1 MNSEREA
8 TVTITEEVSW
18 NPLDPGFVADP
29 YPHYGKLRDDDPVH
43 RTLVGALLVTRYDDV
58 HDVLRN
64 PNTSVRR
71 EHHDDVPEHMKPLTE
86 RYEERTPSILGLDPP
101 DHTRL
106 RKLVQR
112 TFTPR
117 AIGRMRDQTTSIVDG
132 LLDDLADRSEIDL
145 IADYAFVVPFAVIHS
160 MLGLPDADMVRLR
173 TWSQAL
179 VQTLEP
185 FMTPEQV
192 DEAIEGGTRMDEYLR
207 EALAWK
213 RSEPG
218 DDLFTELIAVEEEG
232 DSMSE
237 QELLS
242 MVSLLFVAGHETTV
256 NLIGNGICALLA
268 HPDQLGRVRAD
279 STVDETL
286 ADELLRYD
294 SPVQNSG
301 RRLLEPMVLSGVK
314 VEAGEM
320 VMTALGAA
328 NRDPR
333 FWGDTA
339 DDLDVTRP
347 DAARHVSFGSGVHH
361 CLGAAL
367 ARMEGE
373 IAVTRL
379 LRRFSE
385 LSLAAEPTFNG
396 RIILRGRDRIPITL
410 GPSS

>member
-1 MNSEREA
+1 M
-8 TVTITEEVSW
+8 TITEEVSW

-58 HDVLRN
+58 YDVLRN

-71 EHHDDVPEHMKPLTE
+71 ERHDDVPEYMKPLTE

-213 RSEPG
+213 RSKPG

-237 QELLS
+237 PELLS

>member
-1 MNSEREA
+1 
-8 TVTITEEVSW
+8 VTITEEVSW

-58 HDVLRN
+58 YDVLRN

-71 EHHDDVPEHMKPLTE
+71 ERHDDVPEYMKPLTE

-192 DEAIEGGTRMDEYLR
+192 DEAIEGGTHMDEYLR

-213 RSEPG
+213 RSKPG

-237 QELLS
+237 PELLS

-268 HPDQLGRVRAD
+268 HPDELARVRDD
-279 STVDETL
+279 SLVDETL

-301 RRLLEPMVLSGVK
+301 RRLLEPMVLSGVE
-314 VEAGEM
+314 VPAGEM

-339 DDLDVTRP
+339 DELDVTRP

-379 LRRFSE
+379 VRRFGE

-396 RIILRGRDRIPITL
+396 RIILRGRDKIPVAL
-410 GPSS
+410 GPPS

>member
-1 MNSEREA
+1 MSSEREE
-8 TVTITEEVSW
+8 TVTTTEEVSW
-18 NPLDPGFVADP
+18 HPLDPGFVADP
-29 YPHYGKLRDDDPVH
+29 YPHYGKLRDHAPVH

-71 EHHDDVPEHMKPLTE
+71 EHHDDAPEYMKPLTE

-132 LLDDLADRSEIDL
+132 LLDDLADRSGIDL

-256 NLIGNGICALLA
+256 NLIGNGTCALLA
-268 HPDQLGRVRAD
+268 HPDELARVRVD
-279 STVDETL
+279 SSVDETL

-301 RRLLEPMVLSGVK
+301 RRLLEPMVLSGVE
-314 VEAGEM
+314 VPAGEM

-339 DDLDVTRP
+339 AELDVTRP

-379 LRRFSE
+379 VRCFGD

-396 RIILRGRDRIPITL
+396 RIILRGRDKIPVAL
-410 GPSS
+410 GPPS

>member
-43 RTLVGALLVTRYDDV
+43 RTLIGALLVTRYDDV
-58 HDVLRN
+58 YDVLRN

-71 EHHDDVPEHMKPLTE
+71 ERHDDVPEYMKPLTE

-213 RSEPG
+213 RSKPG

-237 QELLS
+237 PELLS

>member
-1 MNSEREA
+1 MESEP
-8 TVTITEEVSW
+8 TEESTQALSW
-18 NPLDPGFVADP
+18 NPLDPEFIADP
-29 YPHYGKLRDDDPVH
+29 YPHYRKLRDDDPVH
-43 RTLVGALLVTRYDDV
+43 RSLVGALLVTRYDDV
-58 HDVLRN
+58 HNVLRN
-64 PNTSVRR
+64 PNTTVQRDHST
-71 EHHDDVPEHMKPLTE
+71 DVPDYMKPLTD

-117 AIGRMRDQTTSIVDG
+117 AIGRMRDQTTSIVDD
-132 LLDDLADRSEIDL
+132 LLDELADQNEIDL

-160 MLGLPDADMVRLR
+160 MLGLPEADMAKVRS
-173 TWSQAL
+173 WSQAL
-179 VQTLEP
+179 GQTLEP

-192 DEAIEGGTRMDEYLR
+192 DEAVEGGIRMDEYLR

-237 QELLS
+237 PELLS

-268 HPDQLGRVRAD
+268 HPDQLAQLRAD
-279 STVDETL
+279 PTVDETL

-301 RRLLEPMVLSGVK
+301 RRLLEPMVLSGVE

-339 DDLDVTRP
+339 DDLDVTRR

-373 IAVTRL
+373 IAVTHL

-410 GPSS
+410 GRSS

>member
-1 MNSEREA
+1 LSREREE
-8 TVTITEEVSW
+8 TVTTTEEVSW

-58 HDVLRN
+58 YDVLRN

-71 EHHDDVPEHMKPLTE
+71 ERHDDVPEYMKPLTE

-237 QELLS
+237 PELLS

-256 NLIGNGICALLA
+256 NLIGNGTCALLA
-268 HPDQLGRVRAD
+268 HPDELARVRDD
-279 STVDETL
+279 SSVDETL

-301 RRLLEPMVLSGVK
+301 RRLLEPMVLSGVE
-314 VEAGEM
+314 VPAGEM

-339 DDLDVTRP
+339 DVLDVTRP

-379 LRRFSE
+379 VRRFGD

-396 RIILRGRDRIPITL
+396 RIILRGRDKIPVAL
-410 GPSS
+410 GPPS

>member
-1 MNSEREA
+1 M
-8 TVTITEEVSW
+8 TTTEEVSW

-43 RTLVGALLVTRYDDV
+43 RTLVGALLVTRYEDV

-71 EHHDDVPEHMKPLTE
+71 EHHDDVPEYMKPLTE

-132 LLDDLADRSEIDL
+132 LLDELADRSGIDL

-160 MLGLPDADMVRLR
+160 MLGLPDADMVRVR

-339 DDLDVTRP
+339 DDLDVTRS

>member
-1 MNSEREA
+1 MESEP
-8 TVTITEEVSW
+8 IEESTQALAW
-18 NPLDPGFVADP
+18 NPLDPEFIADP
-29 YPHYGKLRDDDPVH
+29 YPHYRKLRDDDPVH
-43 RTLVGALLVTRYDDV
+43 RSVVGALLVTRYDDV
-58 HDVLRN
+58 HNVLRN
-64 PNTSVRR
+64 PNTTVQRDHST
-71 EHHDDVPEHMKPLTE
+71 DVPDYMKPLTD

-117 AIGRMRDQTTSIVDG
+117 AIGRMRGQTTSIVDD
-132 LLDDLADRSEIDL
+132 LLDELADQNEIDL

-160 MLGLPDADMVRLR
+160 MLGLPEADMAKVRS
-173 TWSQAL
+173 WSQAL

-192 DEAIEGGTRMDEYLR
+192 DEAVEGGIRMDEYLR

-237 QELLS
+237 PELLS

-268 HPDQLGRVRAD
+268 HPDQLAQVRTD

-301 RRLLEPMVLSGVK
+301 RRLLEPMVLSGVEA
-314 VEAGEM
+314 EAGEF

-339 DDLDVTRP
+339 DDLDVTRR

-373 IAVTRL
+373 IAVTHL
-379 LRRFSE
+379 LRRFRE

-410 GPSS
+410 GPSF

>member
-1 MNSEREA
+1 M
-8 TVTITEEVSW
+8 TTTEEVSW

-29 YPHYGKLRDDDPVH
+29 YPDYQRLRDDDPVH
-43 RTLVGALLVTRYDDV
+43 RTLVGVLLVTRYDDV
-58 HDVLRN
+58 YDVLRN

-71 EHHDDVPEHMKPLTE
+71 ERHDDVPGHMKRLNE

-132 LLDDLADRSEIDL
+132 LLDDLADRGEIDL

-160 MLGLPDADMVRLR
+160 MLGLPDADMVRVR
-173 TWSQAL
+173 AWSQAL

-256 NLIGNGICALLA
+256 NLIGNGTCALLA
-268 HPDQLGRVRAD
+268 HPNELARVRDD

-301 RRLLEPMVLSGVK
+301 RRILEPMVLSGVE

-379 LRRFSE
+379 LRRFGE

>member
-1 MNSEREA
+1 M
-8 TVTITEEVSW
+8 TEEVSW

-58 HDVLRN
+58 YDVLRN

-71 EHHDDVPEHMKPLTE
+71 ERHDDVPEYMKPLTE

-132 LLDDLADRSEIDL
+132 LLNDLADRSEIDL

-213 RSEPG
+213 RSKPG